1 MIAITQKVFVTFGA
15 LLLLLATGIA
25 GCEPHARHYV
35 VHPDGT
41 TADIVDSWDR
51 PDVSSAIERAIERAA
66 ERAEQR
72 RQHLRSQI

>member
-1 MIAITQKVFVTFGA
+1 MKLLISAVLIA
-15 LLLLLATGIA
+15 LAA
-25 GCEPHARHYV
+25 GCEPHVRHYV

-51 PDVSSAIERAIERAA
+51 PDVSSAIERAFERAA

-72 RQHLRSQI
+72 RQHLRAQI

>member
-1 MIAITQKVFVTFGA
+1 MKLLILTVLIA
-15 LLLLLATGIA
+15 LAA
-25 GCEPHARHYV
+25 GCEPHVRHYV

-51 PDVSSAIERAIERAA
+51 PDVSSAIERAF

-72 RQHLRSQI
+72 RQHLRAQI